1 MASHYDHY
9 DYPEYWTSREYEH
22 KCEEI
27 AINAFLERCQ
37 SVKNALDIGAGYGR
51 LTKTYLHRVK
61 KIYLTDP
68 SAKLLSVARKNLK
81 RNKKVVFIQS
91 CLVNLKNQIPNTKF
105 DLVLFVRVMHHML
118 DHKATILE
126 INKFVKEHGFLIL
139 EVPNKRHFK
148 AVAKQIL
155 CGNFTYPLDIFPK
168 DIRCAKNIKQ
178 KTIPF
183 VNYHPD
189 VIIKTLKDINYKIIE
204 VRSVSNFRLSY
215 LKGIFPIETLL
226 SIEEKLQVFLGRFFF
241 GPSIFI
247 LAQKQ

>member
-9 DYPEYWTSREYEH
+9 DYPKYWTTREYEH

-27 AINAFLERCQ
+27 AINAFLRRCQ

-51 LTKTYLHRVK
+51 LTKVYLHRVK

-68 SAKLLSVARKNLK
+68 SAKLLALARKNLK
-81 RNKKVVFIQS
+81 HNKKIVFVQS
-91 CLVNLKNQIPNTKF
+91 CLSNLKNQIPNTKF
-105 DLVLFVRVMHHML
+105 DLVFFVRVMHHMENQ
-118 DHKATILE
+118 KETIKE
-126 INKFVKEHGFLIL
+126 IGRFVNEHGFLVL

-148 AVAKQIL
+148 AVAKQVL
-155 CGNFTYPLDIFPK
+155 CGNFTYSLDIFPK
-168 DIRCAKNIKQ
+168 DIRCAQSIKE
-178 KTIPF
+178 KSIPF

-189 VIIKTLKDINYKIIE
+189 VTIKILKEEGYKIIE
-204 VRSVSNFRLSY
+204 VRSVSNLRLSY

-247 LAQKQ
+247 LAQKG